1 MMRYNPRLKM
11 NHKLR
16 FVGVALLIVCFSG
29 HVCSGPSLAQQKEST
44 QQKESAQEKESTE
57 SAEKSAGE
65 QSKQEQVDQK
75 KSVAKEEPEQK
86 KLTKKDAAKL
96 AQDNSNKTEKRLD
109 LIESKLDKLVDAV
122 SKIADSK
129 APLESKET
137 AAKPAD
143 LEKAKP
149 AKPAP
154 DSNEKSPTSEKNEP
168 AAKQA
173 NTDQKEPAADKP
185 KAEQP
190 AAPIAKL
197 EPEWLKSLAFRSIGP
212 ANMAGRV
219 TDLEV
224 HPSDP
229 SLWWIATAG
238 GGILKTENRGTTVE
252 HQFDQQATVSI
263 GAIASDPQDK
273 NILWVGTGEINPR
286 NSVSYGDGVYKST
299 DGGKTYS
306 NMGLEETYQ
315 ISSIVIHPNNS
326 DVVYVGAL
334 GRLYGTN
341 DARGVYKTID
351 GGKSWEKV
359 FYLDERTGVIEM
371 IMHPTDPDTL
381 IVGMWDRKRDEFDS
395 WPGSVAKPDGI
406 DGYDPVRKWGPKA
419 GLYKTTDAGKNW
431 KKLTAGLPTGM
442 TGRIG
447 LDWQSKSPNVIFAII
462 DCEEIGKGPKPF
474 DAFLGLVGQDRDGSP
489 VVTQVMPGSPADKQG
504 FKVGDVL
511 VSADEAKLYQFD
523 ELLSVLREKIPGE
536 RIKLSVNR
544 GEEILEIA
552 PKLGLRPGT
561 QGSAAEPLYGL
572 VGKDESEKIVLTEVT
587 TAGPA
592 DQAGLK
598 AGDTI
603 RTAAGK
609 PLKDYKTWIGG
620 TKNLAVGDQVE
631 LGITRG
637 EEELTISVTL
647 GKRLG
652 TGPQS
657 TAVMGIQGADNPQ
670 GGAKLTQITKDGPS
684 EKAGLKLDDIVIKV
698 GDKEIK
704 NYNELLAEIRSRQAE
719 EVMPVEVKRGEKVV
733 KLKVVLGDRNT
744 TQGDRPYTYS
754 YFGQRPNVQDQQ
766 GSDGHRYGGIYK
778 STDAGETWHRVNSLN
793 VRPMYF
799 SEIRVDPSDAQRVYV
814 LGVSQFQS
822 KDGGVTFTSDLGRG
836 VHADAHDLWINPNDG
851 RHMVIGCDGGF
862 YVTYD
867 RGSRWDHIN
876 TAAIGQFYH
885 VTIAPTKPYKVYGGL
900 QDNGS
905 WGGPAIGLAGGPLNE
920 DWISVG
926 GGDGFVCRVDPEDPD
941 TVYSESQNGSIARK
955 NLRTGAGASIRPPRV
970 EGKSYRFNWNT
981 PFILSNHNSKIFYSA
996 GNYVFRSL
1004 DRGDDLQIISPELTK
1019 TQRGS
1024 GTALSESPLNPNVLY
1039 AGTDDGALWVTR
1051 DGGSNWTDISDNL
1064 GVDPRWV
1071 ATIEASRF
1079 EAGRVYVCLDGH
1091 RSDDDRP
1098 HVFVSEDF
1106 GATFSDLGANLPR
1119 GSSRCLREDTA
1130 NPNLVFLGTEFSFW
1144 VSIDRGKNWSQFN
1157 QSLPTVAVHEIA
1169 MHPEVSEIVLATHGR
1184 SLWACDVSPLRSL
1197 TPEKLTSEIALLKPA
1212 DKIRWRRTSRRG
1224 GTSRR
1229 YVGDNPS
1236 NNVQLW
1242 YTLPKD
1248 VKKATLRIDNI
1259 AGEKLAELNG
1269 STKAGLQV
1277 AQWNLTQAR
1286 QTGRA
1291 SAVPNGDY
1299 RITLV
1304 IDGKEVAKQV
1314 LSVKQDPTLSPDAI
1328 SEAEFE
1334 AVQRELDVNE
1344 EEDESGEDKNAA
1356 DAATND
1362 RDSP

>member
-1 MMRYNPRLKM
+1 MIIRSPRTKM
-11 NHKLR
+11 NYKFR
-16 FVGVALLIVCFSG
+16 FVRVALLIACFSG
-29 HVCSGPSLAQQKEST
+29 PLLSGPLL
-44 QQKESAQEKESTE
+44 AQEKA
-57 SAEKSAGE
+57 SAQPGKKPTAKVSK
-65 QSKQEQVDQK
+65 QVSKQEKVDEK
-75 KSVAKEEPEQK
+75 KLGEKKNSSQK
-86 KLTKKDAAKL
+86 KLTKKDAAKRG
-96 AQDNSNKTEKRLD
+96 QDQSKKTEKRLD

-122 SKIADSK
+122 SKIA
-129 APLESKET
+129 ESKPPLQSKETPSQSGDSEKDKTKKPAQNSNKKATTSDKSET
-137 AAKPAD
+137 AAKQTDTGQKDPTPD
-143 LEKAKP
+143 KPEEKQP
-149 AKPAP
+149 PAP
-154 DSNEKSPTSEKNEP
+154 V
-168 AAKQA
+168 
-173 NTDQKEPAADKP
+173 
-185 KAEQP
+185 
-190 AAPIAKL
+190 AKL
-197 EPEWLKSLAFRSIGP
+197 QPEWLKSLPFRSIGP
-212 ANMAGRV
+212 ANMGGRV

-252 HQFDQQATVSI
+252 HQFDKQSTVSI
-263 GAIASDPQDK
+263 GAIASDPQNK

-306 NMGLEETYQ
+306 NMGLKETYQ
-315 ISSIVIHPNNS
+315 ISSIMIHPKNS
-326 DVVYVGAL
+326 DVVYVGAQ

-351 GGKSWEKV
+351 GGKNWEKV

-371 IMHPTDPDTL
+371 IMHPTDSETL

-395 WPGSVAKPDGI
+395 WPGSVAKPEGV
-406 DGYDPVRKWGPKA
+406 DGYDPIRKWGPKA
-419 GLYKTTDAGKNW
+419 GLYKTTDGGKNW

-447 LDWQSKSPNVIFAII
+447 LDWQSKSPNVIFAIV
-462 DCEEIGKGPKPF
+462 DCEDIGKGPKPF
-474 DAFLGLVGQDRDGSP
+474 NAFLGLVGQDRDGSP
-489 VVTQVMPGSPADKQG
+489 VITQVMPGSPAAKQD
-504 FKVGDVL
+504 FQVGDVL
-511 VSADEAKLYQFD
+511 VSADGAKLYQF
-523 ELLSVLREKIPGE
+523 EGLLAVLRDKEPGE
-536 RIKLSVNR
+536 RIKLSVKR
-544 GEEILEIA
+544 GDEMLEIA
-552 PKLGLRPGT
+552 PILDLRPGT
-561 QGSAAEPLYGL
+561 QGSAAEPFYGI
-572 VGKDESEKIVLTEVT
+572 VGKDESESIVLSEVT
-587 TAGPA
+587 KAGPA

-598 AGDTI
+598 VGDTI
-603 RTAAGK
+603 TTAAGK
-609 PLKDYKTWIGG
+609 PLKDYKTWVGG
-620 TKNLAVGDQVE
+620 TKNLAVGDKVE

-637 EEELTISVTL
+637 KEKLTISVTL
-647 GKRLG
+647 GKRPG
-652 TGPQS
+652 SGPRS
-657 TAVMGIQGADNPQ
+657 SAIMGIQGADNPK

-684 EKAGLKLDDIVIKV
+684 EKAGLKPDDIVVKV
-698 GDKEIK
+698 GNKEIK
-704 NYNELLAEIRSRQAE
+704 TYNDLISEIRSRQAE

-733 KLKVVLGDRNT
+733 ELKVVLGDRNA

-766 GSDGHRYGGIYK
+766 GSDGYRYGGIYK
-778 STDAGETWHRVNSLN
+778 STDAGETWQRVNSLN

-822 KDGGVTFTSDLGRG
+822 KDGGVTFTSDMGRG
-836 VHADAHDLWINPNDG
+836 VHSDAHDLWINPNDG
-851 RHMVIGCDGGF
+851 RHMIVGSDGGF

-867 RGSRWDHIN
+867 RGNRWDHIN

-885 VTIAPTKPYKVYGGL
+885 ATIAPTKPYKVYGGL

-926 GGDGFVCRVDPEDPD
+926 GGDGFVCRVDPEDPE
-941 TVYSESQNGSIARK
+941 TVYTESQNGSISRR

-1019 TQRGS
+1019 TDRGS
-1024 GTALSESPLNPNVLY
+1024 GTALSESPIDPNVLY
-1039 AGTDDGALWVTR
+1039 TGTDDGALWVTR
-1051 DGGSNWTDISDNL
+1051 DGGANWTDISDNL

-1106 GATFSDLGANLPR
+1106 GATFSNLGADLPR

-1130 NPNLVFLGTEFSFW
+1130 NPNLIFLGTEFSFW
-1144 VSIDRGKNWSQFN
+1144 VSIDRGNNWSQFN

-1169 MHPEVSEIVLATHGR
+1169 MHPDVSEIVLATHGR

-1197 TPEKLTSEIALLKPA
+1197 TPEKLTSEVALLKPA
-1212 DKIRWRRTSRRG
+1212 DKIRWRRASRRG
-1224 GTSRR
+1224 GTNRR

-1236 NNVQLW
+1236 NSVQLW

-1248 VKKATLRIDNI
+1248 VKKASLRIDNI

-1277 AQWNLTQAR
+1277 TQWNLTQANR
-1286 QTGRA
+1286 QRGRS

-1328 SEAEFE
+1328 SESEFE
-1334 AVQRELDVNE
+1334 SVQRELEASE
-1344 EEDESGEDKNAA
+1344 EEEERGEDNNAA
-1356 DAATND
+1356 GVTTNKKD
-1362 RDSP
+1362 H

>member
-1 MMRYNPRLKM
+1 MIICNPRSKM
-11 NHKLR
+11 NRKIR
-16 FVGVALLIVCFSG
+16 FVGVALLTVCFSG
-29 HVCSGPSLAQQKEST
+29 PLLSGSLIG
-44 QQKESAQEKESTE
+44 QEKESTQ
-57 SAEKSAGE
+57 SAEKPAVKKT
-65 QSKQEQVDQK
+65 KQENDDKPKAV
-75 KSVAKEEPEQK
+75 
-86 KLTKKDAAKL
+86 TKKKASKKKPTKKNV
-96 AQDNSNKTEKRLD
+96 AQQKQDKSNKTDKRLD
-109 LIESKLDKLVDAV
+109 LIETKLDKLVDAV

-129 APLESKET
+129 TPPQSKEVP
-137 AAKPAD
+137 AKSADPKQGKADKPAAGSD
-143 LEKAKP
+143 EKAATPK
-149 AKPAP
+149 K
-154 DSNEKSPTSEKNEP
+154 DVP
-168 AAKQA
+168 AAKEA
-173 NTDQKEPAADKP
+173 NTEKKDSTTDKP
-185 KAEQP
+185 EEKP
-190 AAPIAKL
+190 ATPVAKL
-197 EPEWLKSLAFRSIGP
+197 PPESIKALPFRSIGP
-212 ANMAGRV
+212 ANMGGRV
-219 TDLEV
+219 TDVEI
-224 HPSDP
+224 HAGDP

-252 HQFDQQATVSI
+252 HQFDKQSSVSI
-263 GAIASDPQDK
+263 GAMASDPKDK

-299 DGGKTYS
+299 DGGKTFS
-306 NMGLEETYQ
+306 HMGLEDTYQ
-315 ISSIVIHPNNS
+315 ISSILIHPENS
-326 DVVYVGAL
+326 DVVYVGAQ

-341 DARGVYKTID
+341 DARGVYKTVD
-351 GGKSWEKV
+351 GGKTWEKV

-371 IMHPTDPDTL
+371 IMHPTDPETM
-381 IVGMWDRKRDEFDS
+381 IVGMWDRLRDEFDS
-395 WPGSVAKPDGI
+395 WPGSVAKPEGI
-406 DGYDPVRKWGPKA
+406 DGYDPIRKWGPKA
-419 GLYKTTDAGKNW
+419 GLYKTSDGGKNW

-462 DCEEIGKGPKPF
+462 DCEDIGKGPKPHA
-474 DAFLGLVGQDRDGSP
+474 AFLGLVGEDRDGSP
-489 VVTQVMPGSPADKQG
+489 VITQVMPGSPAAKQG

-523 ELLSVLREKIPGE
+523 ELLDVLREKDPGE
-536 RIKLSVNR
+536 RIALSVKR
-544 GEEILEIA
+544 GEESLEIA
-552 PKLGLRPGT
+552 AKLSLRPGT
-561 QGSAAEPLYGL
+561 QGSAAEPFYGL
-572 VGKDESEKIVLTEVT
+572 VGKDESEKVVLTEVT
-587 TAGPA
+587 KAGPA

-598 AGDTI
+598 VGDTI
-603 RTAAGK
+603 TTAAGK

-631 LGITRG
+631 LGVTRD

-647 GKRLG
+647 GKRPG
-652 TGPQS
+652 TGPRS
-657 TAVMGIQGADNPQ
+657 TAVMGIQGADTPEG
-670 GGAKLTQITKDGPS
+670 GGAKLTQVTKDGPS
-684 EKAGLKLDDIVIKV
+684 EKAGLKTNDIIVKV
-698 GDKEIK
+698 DDKEIK
-704 NYNELLAEIRSRQAE
+704 SYNELLAEIRRRQAE
-719 EVMPVEVKRGEKVV
+719 EELAVEVKRGEKVV
-733 KLKVVLGDRNT
+733 KLKVVLGDRNA

-754 YFGQRPNVQDQQ
+754 YFGQRPNIQDQQ
-766 GSDGHRYGGIYK
+766 GSDGYRYGGIYK
-778 STDAGETWHRVNSLN
+778 STDAGETWQRVNSLN

-822 KDGGVTFTSDLGRG
+822 KDGGVTFTSDMGRG
-836 VHADAHDLWINPNDG
+836 VHSDAHDLWINPEDG
-851 RHMVIGCDGGF
+851 RHMVIGSDGGF

-885 VTIAPTKPYKVYGGL
+885 ATIAPTKPYKVYGGL

-905 WGGPAIGLAGGPLNE
+905 WGGPAIGLAGGSLNE
-920 DWISVG
+920 DWVSVG

-941 TVYSESQNGSIARK
+941 TVYTESQNGSISRR
-955 NLRTGAGASIRPPRV
+955 NLRTGAGASIRPPRI

-1019 TQRGS
+1019 TERGS
-1024 GTALSESPLNPNVLY
+1024 GTALSESPMDSNVLY
-1039 AGTDDGALWVTR
+1039 AGTDDGALWVTQ
-1051 DGGSNWTDISDNL
+1051 DGGTNWTDISDNL

-1079 EAGRVYVCLDGH
+1079 KKGRVYVCLDGH

-1106 GATFSDLGANLPR
+1106 GATFSNLGADLPR
-1119 GSSRCLREDTA
+1119 GSSRCLREDTT
-1130 NPNLVFLGTEFSFW
+1130 NPDLIFLGTEFSFW
-1144 VSIDRGKNWSQFN
+1144 VSIDRGQNWSQFN

-1169 MHPEVSEIVLATHGR
+1169 MHPDVSEIVLATHGR

-1197 TPEKLTSEIALLKPA
+1197 TPKKLTSEISLLKPA
-1212 DKIRWRRTSRRG
+1212 DKIRWRRASRRG

-1229 YVGDNPS
+1229 YVASNPS
-1236 NNVQLW
+1236 NGVQLW

-1248 VKKATLRIDNI
+1248 VKSAALRIENI
-1259 AGEKLAELNG
+1259 VGEKLAELKG
-1269 STKAGLQV
+1269 GTKAGLQV
-1277 AQWNLTQAR
+1277 TQWNLTQGRRR
-1286 QTGRA
+1286 QRGRS
-1291 SAVPNGDY
+1291 SALPVGDY

-1334 AVQRELDVNE
+1334 AVQRELEASE
-1344 EEDESGEDKNAA
+1344 EEEGGEDDSNTL
-1356 DAATND
+1356 DVSTND
-1362 RDSP
+1362 KDYK